1 MKRSI
6 RPRFNAEEDDEDLEQ
21 LQKEF
26 FEKNTIPSA
35 SVIKGGPPTSVTNQ
49 TIKKKE
55 EKKSLFA
62 QQREPHPSTPTQKG
76 VKKKVT
82 FDYEDQEALAS
93 MPTLEDVDTMPLLD
107 NGPNDMNAM
116 PPLEGVVDP
125 HNDNQPHVP
134 ATKKML
140 DLTSLL
146 GNVLCDVTENQV
158 KKVEPPTLKL
168 GTERSKQHTQGFPKP
183 ARRSLFKMRM
193 EAKNNNNKNAM
204 PTEQTTTTTT
214 TTPTSSSSLLQQHTQ
229 PKNDYEQDNIDRIH
243 EMTEEEIEAARK
255 EIMDSLSSDSIA
267 MLMNRGKNKSKEEQE
282 NNEDEEGEEDL
293 MVMKERYFAD
303 VPTEYEKLAWMDSR
317 FDVNH
322 SQPLLQEAEKEKET
336 TTNEE
341 DKMYRRI
348 RFDFQGQPIDPTKD
362 VPVHQGLHHHG
373 DEPDKA
379 GYTLAELFYL
389 VRSQVAPQRTMVLNT
404 LTKILRNAKYNR
416 GIEFWDNILA
426 LFLRPDVAGALYLR
440 SAMDDRHLIVLV
452 SAVQAMAALVLEK
465 GDDLDEEDSFHVE
478 QFNEYLGYVARP
490 IVYIKKE
497 TMGLDE
503 KFATTVNRLQGKEK
517 KKEEEE
523 ELEDDAHLVQRD
535 LTKGLLRMDILA
547 RIRYLTLPNSE
558 LDSKSIE
565 HLVRILIRL
574 AKSGGADVCQSIME
588 HDLLDNILQWGVL
601 KRDWPMTHQDKMDTY
616 PSLAAIRLLTV
627 LAQGSR
633 RVAEEINKKATHL
646 LQYLA
651 TPTHVACPSLQ
662 NRAYALQIETI
673 KLLRILVCYGL
684 VMPTLQDLQ
693 EPMMTW
699 LRAGLIQQQ
708 QDNNGLDDAR
718 AATTI
723 SLLEISLH
731 AAADPHKTTPPHAV
745 DWHQPTAFVPVI
757 LAILRTREPSM
768 LLDTAV
774 GYFATLASYM
784 DRFPSVD
791 DTTTTADI
799 WKVIVEKLGDNGTIT
814 SIRSHR
820 SNSVLRYVQLLGA
833 FASAK
838 TFKSDA
844 TDRLASPL
852 ITSLVKQV
860 HNNDFLGRLA
870 MGSWAI
876 HVKDR
881 SDRRKLWGNENDYDT
896 AEMESTVASMHMG
909 ALEKQLAR
917 NMVQLCVLD
926 RLDSKLAS
934 TLALFYLQDA
944 DTTADYP
951 LLLDHNGPRLQTLVY
966 PDYQEQNQKPPEE
979 IDTLSSIT
987 AWVFSPIDEMYHME
1001 KSRLAR
1007 KCMDSSVDV
1016 VAATLEAA
1024 GILLNKA
1031 VDHAMAI
1038 VSLMKLF
1045 MMTEELAGEEE
1056 REIFWDDRI
1065 TRQVNQWLDRLL
1077 LNKTKTS
1084 DAESL
1089 ESAWRRSSSAHI
1101 RQPFYQF
1108 YQAFVAQYASVSFGH
1123 SGFARLLAY
1132 ILIHS
1137 DSMDYKYLVWSDHC
1151 DILSTIKV
1159 NSEEVGYYGNNQS
1172 HPNGKIGEGETRRN
1186 STALLRAYMS
1196 ALAENKVEG
1205 SLREFAMNEL
1215 KDVLNKEDVSNHLKR
1230 DISDLLK
1237 K

>member
-1 MKRSI
+1 
-6 RPRFNAEEDDEDLEQ
+6 
-21 LQKEF
+21 
-26 FEKNTIPSA
+26 
-35 SVIKGGPPTSVTNQ
+35 
-49 TIKKKE
+49 
-55 EKKSLFA
+55 
-62 QQREPHPSTPTQKG
+62 
-76 VKKKVT
+76 
-82 FDYEDQEALAS
+82 
-93 MPTLEDVDTMPLLD
+93 
-107 NGPNDMNAM
+107 
-116 PPLEGVVDP
+116 
-125 HNDNQPHVP
+125 
-134 ATKKML
+134 
-140 DLTSLL
+140 
-146 GNVLCDVTENQV
+146 
-158 KKVEPPTLKL
+158 
-168 GTERSKQHTQGFPKP
+168 
-183 ARRSLFKMRM
+183 MRM
-193 EAKNNNNKNAM
+193 ESKSNNNNKNSTS
-204 PTEQTTTTTT
+204 TEQTTTTTT
-214 TTPTSSSSLLQQHTQ
+214 SSSLLQQQ
-229 PKNDYEQDNIDRIH
+229 ASPKNDYEQDNIDRIH

-267 MLMNRGKNKSKEEQE
+267 MLMNRGKNKSKEEEEEE
-282 NNEDEEGEEDL
+282 NEEEGEEDL

-317 FDVNH
+317 FDQ
-322 SQPLLQEAEKEKET
+322 SQQQQLLQEEEEKEKT
-336 TTNEE
+336 THKE

-348 RFDFQGQPIDPTKD
+348 RFDFQGQPIDPKKD

-404 LTKILRNAKYNR
+404 LTKILRNAKHNR
-416 GIEFWDNILA
+416 GIEFWDSILA
-426 LFLRPDVAGALYLR
+426 SFLRPDVAGALYLR

-465 GDDLDEEDSFHVE
+465 GDDLDEEDTFNVE
-478 QFNEYLGYVARP
+478 SFNEYLGYVARP
-490 IVYIKKE
+490 IVYIKKKE
-497 TMGLDE
+497 TLGLGE
-503 KFATTVNRLQGKEK
+503 KFATTVNRLQGKEN
-517 KKEEEE
+517 KKEKEEE

-535 LTKGLLRMDILA
+535 LTKGLLRMDLLP
-547 RIRYLTLPNSE
+547 RIRYLTSPNSE

-574 AKSGGADVCQSIME
+574 AKSGGADVCHSIME

-601 KRDWPMTHQDKMDTY
+601 KRDWPMTHQDKTDTY

-651 TPTHVACPSLQ
+651 TPTNVACPSLQ
-662 NRAYALQIETI
+662 IRAYALQIETI
-673 KLLRILVCYGL
+673 KLLKVLVCYGL

-699 LRAGLIQQQ
+699 LRAGLVQQ
-708 QDNNGLDDAR
+708 QDNKNGLDDAR

-799 WKVIVEKLGDNGTIT
+799 WKVIVEKLGDNGTRT
-814 SIRSHR
+814 AIRSHR

-844 TDRLASPL
+844 ADRLASSF
-852 ITSLVKQV
+852 ITTLVKQV
-860 HNNDFLGRLA
+860 YNNDFLGRLA

-881 SDRRKLWGNENDYDT
+881 SSRRKLWGNDHNYDA
-896 AEMESTVASMHMG
+896 AEIESTVASMHMG

-917 NMVQLCVLD
+917 KMVQLCVLD
-926 RLDSKLAS
+926 RLDSKLVS

-944 DTTADYP
+944 DTTADDYS
-951 LLLDHNGPRLQTLVY
+951 LLLDHNGPRLETLVY
-966 PDYQEQNQKPPEE
+966 PDYQEQNQEEPPEE
-979 IDTLSSIT
+979 IDRLSSIT

-1007 KCMDSSVDV
+1007 KCRDSSIDV
-1016 VAATLEAA
+1016 VASTLEAA
-1024 GILLNKA
+1024 GVLLNNA
-1031 VDHAMAI
+1031 VDRDMVL

-1065 TRQVNQWLDRLL
+1065 TSQINQWLDRVL
-1077 LNKTKTS
+1077 LNKTTTTTTTTTTRT
-1084 DAESL
+1084 DAGSL

-1108 YQAFVAQYASVSFGH
+1108 YQGFVAQYASVSFGH

-1132 ILIHS
+1132 IVIHI
-1137 DSMDYKYLVWSDHC
+1137 DSIDYKYLVWSDHS

-1159 NSEEVGYYGNNQS
+1159 NSEEIGYYGNNNQS
-1172 HPNGKIGEGETRRN
+1172 HSNNNENIGEGETRRN
-1186 STALLRAYMS
+1186 TALLRAYMS

-1215 KDVLNKEDVSNHLKR
+1215 KEVLNKEDVSNNLKR

-1237 K
+1237 NK